1 MIAVLGGLG
10 AAACWSAGTISAAR
24 ASRLVGPQAVLAW
37 VMLVG
42 LVLVAPLALGSGAP
56 DGLHGSLVVWF
67 VLAGAGNVGGL
78 LLAYD
83 AMRLGKVSLVAPI
96 TSCEGAIAAVLAV
109 AAGESLGVAS
119 GLVLAAIVLGV
130 VLASRTPGDAGDHPA
145 RATALAV
152 GAAGLFGLSL
162 FATAKVS
169 AALPLTWALVPPRLV
184 GVLAVTVPVAARR
197 RLRIERRAVPLV
209 VFSGLCEVGGFA
221 SYAEGSRHGIAIAA
235 VLASQFATL
244 TALAAFVLFR
254 ERLARLQLAGIALV
268 ALSVGVLSALQ
279 A

>member
-24 ASRLVGPQAVLAW
+24 ASRLVGPPAVLAW

-42 LVLVAPLALGSGAP
+42 LVLVAPLALGSGTP
-56 DGLHGSLVVWF
+56 DGLHGTLIAWF

-96 TSCEGAIAAVLAV
+96 TSCEGAIAAVIAV
-109 AAGESLGVAS
+109 AAGESLGIAS
-119 GLVLAAIVLGV
+119 GLVLGAIVLGV

-152 GAAGLFGLSL
+152 AAAGLFGLSL

-169 AALPLTWALVPPRLV
+169 AALPLAWALVPPRLV

-197 RLRIERRAVPLV
+197 RLRIERGAVPFV

-221 SYAEGSRHGIAIAA
+221 SYAEGSRHGIAVAA

-254 ERLARLQLAGIALV
+254 ERLARHQLAGIALV
-268 ALSVGVLSALQ
+268 AVCVAVLSGLQ

>member
-24 ASRLVGPQAVLAW
+24 ASRLVGPPAVLAW

-42 LVLVAPLALGSGAP
+42 LVLVAPLALGSGTP
-56 DGLHGSLVVWF
+56 DGLHGTLIAWF

-96 TSCEGAIAAVLAV
+96 TSCEGVIAAVIAV
-109 AAGESLGVAS
+109 AAGESLGIAS
-119 GLVLAAIVLGV
+119 GLVLGAIVLGV

-152 GAAGLFGLSL
+152 AAAGLFGLSL

-169 AALPLTWALVPPRLV
+169 AALPLAWALVPPRLV

-197 RLRIERRAVPLV
+197 RLRIERGAVPFV

-221 SYAEGSRHGIAIAA
+221 SYAEGSRHGIAVAA

-254 ERLARLQLAGIALV
+254 ERLARHQLAGIALV
-268 ALSVGVLSALQ
+268 AVCVAVLSGLQ

>member
-1 MIAVLGGLG
+1 
-10 AAACWSAGTISAAR
+10 
-24 ASRLVGPQAVLAW
+24 
-37 VMLVG
+37 MLVG
-42 LVLVAPLALGSGAP
+42 LVLVAPLALGSGTPHA
-56 DGLHGSLVVWF
+56 LHGTQVVWF
-67 VLAGAGNVGGL
+67 VLSGAGNVGGL

-96 TSCEGAIAAVLAV
+96 TSCEGAIAAVIAV

-119 GLVLAAIVLGV
+119 ALVLGAIVLGV
-130 VLASRTPGDAGDHPA
+130 VLASRTAGDGGAHPA
-145 RATALAV
+145 RATALAA

-162 FATAKVS
+162 FATARVS
-169 AALPLTWALVPPRLV
+169 AALPLTWALLPPRLV
-184 GVLAVTVPVAARR
+184 GVLAVTVPIAARR
-197 RLRIERRAVPLV
+197 RLRIARNAVPFV

-221 SYAEGSRHGIAIAA
+221 SYAEGSRHGIAVAA

-244 TALAAFVLFR
+244 TALAAFVFFR

-268 ALSVGVLSALQ
+268 ALSVGVLSVLQ